1 MTCGEK
7 LDSLSGIT
15 HTDPYKQNA
24 TVAVSPGVVKSVGN
38 SRNAALM
45 VAIDHGDGVLTRY
58 MHNTS
63 VVVKPE
69 QANMAGQV
77 VAISGSSG
85 LGSGANIHFQINV
98 VDRKGAPRTVVLLKS
113 N

>member
-1 MTCGEK
+1 
-7 LDSLSGIT
+7 
-15 HTDPYKQNA
+15 
-24 TVAVSPGVVKSVGN
+24 
-38 SRNAALM
+38 M